1 MPKLIESVMIEN
13 AKSRFR
19 SFNITLPTVV
29 NSGTPPSLGS
39 FLVQNKSNT
48 LLSSSISPKLS
59 LGSTLPGLTI
69 GGTAPSRPTGTPQA
83 VPPALVRSASNDKAD
98 IEAQSTSSN
107 EYENYIKS
115 LCHAIVGAH
124 DAWRFAAHFQGVQI
138 MGMNAIGGSIT
149 GPSLATGIFTYGPQQ
164 GLWGY
169 ASALTRAIADGL
181 ASCWHDWEQSVRIPG
196 LPWYPKFAAYPS
208 TDAPVT
214 PNIPTPMT
222 SLVWSPV
229 PLSAD
234 NVKATIARKLS
245 QPGPYSDE
253 LFTSIASAFA
263 TSLSMW
269 FPTQTV
275 SGVMGQGRTTF
286 APPYVPVGTVMNG
299 SVVEAPPHFAT

>member
-19 SFNITLPTVV
+19 SFNLTLPTVV
-29 NSGTPPSLGS
+29 GSTPPSLGS
-39 FLVQNKSNT
+39 FLVQSRSNT
-48 LLSSSISPKLS
+48 LLSSSTPQIS
-59 LGSTLPGLTI
+59 LGSTLPGMKL
-69 GGTAPSRPTGTPQA
+69 GVGLPSRPTGTPQA
-83 VPPALVRSASNDKAD
+83 VPPALFRSASNDKAD
-98 IEAQSTSSN
+98 TDAQAASSN
-107 EYENYIKS
+107 EYANYIAS

-149 GPSLATGIFTYGPQQ
+149 GPSLSTGIFTYGPQQ

-169 ASALTRAIADGL
+169 ASAFTRAIADGL
-181 ASCWHDWEQSVRIPG
+181 ATCWHDWEQTVRIPG

-208 TDAPVT
+208 TDAPLT
-214 PNIPTPMT
+214 PNVPTPMN

-234 NVKATIARKLS
+234 NMKATIARKLS
-245 QPGPYSDE
+245 QPAPYSDE
-253 LFTSIASAFA
+253 LFTSIATAFA

-269 FPTQTV
+269 FPTQIV

-299 SVVEAPPHFAT
+299 SVVEASPHFAT